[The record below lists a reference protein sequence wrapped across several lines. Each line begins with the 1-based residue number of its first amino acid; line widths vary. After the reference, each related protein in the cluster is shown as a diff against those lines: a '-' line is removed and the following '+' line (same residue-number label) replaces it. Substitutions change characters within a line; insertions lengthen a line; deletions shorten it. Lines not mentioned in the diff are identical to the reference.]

1 MVRCHQAVIGKIC
14 NTVIWVK
21 WPFKPAANANRVFRQ
36 QRCGLTVRLILTLT
50 LTVQTRPP
58 RRDSQ
63 SATQTANLSTAFVS
77 PREKHFHY
85 RHCHQQINKPNILQY
100 AKKIQYT
107 KTCQQFLPRRAVNT
121 SSQLFVHMEKLSP
134 QNSLHA
140 LCPELVITWR
150 CGLRLHLIAPADSSR
165 LIMCYHK
172 VRTEPEVDFLFSL
185 QFRWCWLPP
194 NCAWVLWPGCSEGT
208 SSGGPKGEIP
218 LSDSHKQTLNGQQH
232 SKRALKDWNATSVN
246 LRLGACLII
255 AVIGMFL
262 FTKTLLAN
270 VLFTCLFIWDVK
282 LNLGEKAF
290 IFFCTEGSKHL
301 VKRLESQLRYVWR
314 DE

>member
-121 SSQLFVHMEKLSP
+121 SSQLFVHMEKLFPPKLTSC
-134 QNSLHA
+134 SLSWA
-140 LCPELVITWR
+140 CNYTEVRVKATFD
-150 CGLRLHLIAPADSSR
+150 CASR
-165 LIMCYHK
+165 FQPINY
-172 VRTEPEVDFLFSL
+172 
-185 QFRWCWLPP
+185 
-194 NCAWVLWPGCSEGT
+194 VLS
-208 SSGGPKGEIP
+208 
-218 LSDSHKQTLNGQQH
+218 
-232 SKRALKDWNATSVN
+232 
-246 LRLGACLII
+246 
-255 AVIGMFL
+255 
-262 FTKTLLAN
+262 
-270 VLFTCLFIWDVK
+270 
-282 LNLGEKAF
+282 
-290 IFFCTEGSKHL
+290 
-301 VKRLESQLRYVWR
+301 
-314 DE
+314 

>member
-1 MVRCHQAVIGKIC
+1 
-14 NTVIWVK
+14 
-21 WPFKPAANANRVFRQ
+21 
-36 QRCGLTVRLILTLT
+36 
-50 LTVQTRPP
+50 
-58 RRDSQ
+58 
-63 SATQTANLSTAFVS
+63 
-77 PREKHFHY
+77 
-85 RHCHQQINKPNILQY
+85 
-100 AKKIQYT
+100 
-107 KTCQQFLPRRAVNT
+107 
-121 SSQLFVHMEKLSP
+121 MEKLFP

-255 AVIGMFL
+255 GVIGMFL

-301 VKRLESQLRYVWR
+301 VKRLESLLRYGWR
-314 DE
+314 DV

>member
-1 MVRCHQAVIGKIC
+1 MVWCHQVV
-14 NTVIWVK
+14 TWVK
-21 WPFKPAANANRVFRQ
+21 WPFKPAANANRVFRR
-36 QRCGLTVRLILTLT
+36 QRCGLDTDTDTLCPDATSPERFTECNTDSKPLHSVCFPSGETLSLQTLPSANQQTEHPAVR
-50 LTVQTRPP
+50 
-58 RRDSQ
+58 
-63 SATQTANLSTAFVS
+63 
-77 PREKHFHY
+77 
-85 RHCHQQINKPNILQY
+85 
-100 AKKIQYT
+100 KKIQYT

-140 LCPELVITWR
+140 LCPELVITRR

-208 SSGGPKGEIP
+208 SSGGPKAEIP
-218 LSDSHKQTLNGQQH
+218 LSDSHKQTVNGQQH
-232 SKRALKDWNATSVN
+232 SKRELEDWNATSVN
-246 LRLGACLII
+246 LKLGAGLII
-255 AVIGMFL
+255 TVIGMFL

-270 VLFTCLFIWDVK
+270 FLFTYLFIWDVK
-282 LNLGEKAF
+282 LNLGAKAF
-290 IFFCTEGSKHL
+290 GFSAQKEVSICSF
-301 VKRLESQLRYVWR
+301 SQLRYGRREEVPSFQIESDR
-314 DE
+314 